1 MSLPTALQIIS
12 AIQSRALSPVAAV
25 QDALKRIQDRSDLG
39 ALQEVFTDEALAEAM
54 ALEKREDLSSLPLAG
69 LPILIKDT
77 IAVAGHPMRIGS
89 LATSNDPSTRDHEI
103 VRRLREA
110 GAIILGLTT
119 VPELCVF
126 ASTDSPSGVTRNP
139 WNTQRTAGGSSGGTG
154 AAVAAGIVPVAHG
167 TDGMGSIRIPAAN
180 NGVFGIKPGRG
191 TVPAELG
198 GDSWGGMAENGP
210 LATTVADAALVLS
223 VMAGVPELA
232 VVTEPA
238 EPLRIGVVP
247 ATTSF
252 LVRLDPQ
259 WRKALMDTADALRS
273 VGHHVEVTRF
283 PYPANPIPMFAR
295 WFAGVAK
302 DAEGLDESKLQPRTR
317 RHVKLGKRAL
327 KKGWVKQGDTDRL
340 EADAR
345 AFFSD
350 YDILLTPMLARS
362 APWAA
367 EWHRRSWLRNIWS
380 NLQYAPF
387 AAPWNMV
394 GWPAASVPAGIDANT
409 GMPTAVQV
417 IAPPNGE
424 SLILGLAAQIE
435 RLRPWPRTAPQ
446 EHAAKPQPNA

>member
-1 MSLPTALQIIS
+1 MTTLTAVEIITAVQSGKQSPVSVVKDALQRIEE
-12 AIQSRALSPVAAV
+12 QST
-25 QDALKRIQDRSDLG
+25 LG
-39 ALQEVFTDEALAEAM
+39 ALQEVFAKEALAEA
-54 ALEKREDLSSLPLAG
+54 ASLEGRADLATLPLAG

-77 IAVAGHPMRIGS
+77 IPVAGHPMRIGS
-89 LATSNDPSTRDHEI
+89 LATSDKPAAQDHEI

-110 GAIILGLTT
+110 GAIIIGLTA

-126 ASTDSPSGVTRNP
+126 ASTDSPGRITRNP
-139 WNTQRTAGGSSGGTG
+139 WNPDLTPGGSSGGSG

-198 GDSWGGMAENGP
+198 DDSWGGMAENGP

-223 VMAGVPELA
+223 VMAGSPELA
-232 VVTEPA
+232 KVTEP
-238 EPLRIGVVP
+238 ESPLRIGVVP
-247 ATTSF
+247 TTTSF

-259 WRKALMDTADALRS
+259 WKKSLMDTADALRGA
-273 VGHHVEVTRF
+273 GHTVEVTRF

-295 WFAGVAK
+295 WFVGVAK

-317 RHVKLGKRAL
+317 RHVKLGQRAL
-327 KKGWVKQGDTDRL
+327 KNGWVKRRDTNRL

-345 AFFSD
+345 AFFAD
-350 YDILLTPMLARS
+350 HDILLTPMLART
-362 APWAA
+362 APKA
-367 EWHRRSWLRNIWS
+367 EQWHRRSWLRNIWS
-380 NLQYAPF
+380 NLQYAPY

-409 GMPTAVQV
+409 RMPTAVQIV
-417 IAPPNGE
+417 APPNGE
-424 SLILGLAAQIE
+424 SLILGLAAQLE
-435 RLRPWPRTAPQ
+435 RLRPWPRTAP
-446 EHAAKPQPNA
+446 PQR

>member
-1 MSLPTALQIIS
+1 MTALTARDIIAAVHS
-12 AIQSRALSPVAAV
+12 GKQSPVAV
-25 QDALKRIQDRSDLG
+25 VKDALQRIKLRSDLG
-39 ALQEVFTDEALAEAM
+39 ALQEIFIDEALAEAEV
-54 ALEKREDLSSLPLAG
+54 LSKRKDLSTLPLAG
-69 LPILIKDT
+69 LPLLIKDT
-77 IAVAGHPMRIGS
+77 VPVAGHPMRVGS
-89 LATSNDPSTRDHEI
+89 LATSSSPSQEDHEI

-110 GAIILGLTT
+110 GAIIVGLTT

-139 WNTQRTAGGSSGGTG
+139 WNPQRTSGGSSGGAGT
-154 AAVAAGIVPVAHG
+154 AVAAGLVPVAHG

-191 TVPAELG
+191 TVPAGLG

-223 VMAGVPELA
+223 VMAGSPELA
-232 VVTEPA
+232 TVTEPA
-238 EPLRIGVVP
+238 APLRIGVVP

-252 LVRLDPQ
+252 LVRLDPE
-259 WRKALMDTADALRS
+259 WKKSLMEVAEALRS
-273 VGHHVEVTRF
+273 AGHQVEVTTF

-295 WFAGVAK
+295 WFAGVAS
-302 DAEGLDESKLQPRTR
+302 DAEGLDEAKLQPRTR
-317 RHVKLGKRAL
+317 RHVKLGKRAI
-327 KKGWVKQGDTDRL
+327 KKGWVTQRDTDRL

-345 AFFSD
+345 AFFENH
-350 YDILLTPMLARS
+350 DILLTPMLARS
-362 APWAA
+362 APCAA
-367 EWHRRSWLRNIWS
+367 QWHRRSWLRNIWS

-409 GMPTAVQV
+409 GMPTAVQIV
-417 IAPPNGE
+417 APPNGE

-435 RLRPWPRTAPQ
+435 RVRPWQRTAP
-446 EHAAKPQPNA
+446 HKN

>member
-1 MSLPTALQIIS
+1 MTASTAREIIA
-12 AIQSRALSPVAAV
+12 AIQSGTLSPVVAV
-25 QDALKRIQDRSDLG
+25 REALQRIEDRAELG
-39 ALQEVFTDEALAEAM
+39 ALQEIFADEALAVAEILA
-54 ALEKREDLSSLPLAG
+54 KRKDLASLPLAG
-69 LPILIKDT
+69 LPFLIKDT
-77 IAVAGHPMRIGS
+77 IPVAGHPMRVGS
-89 LATSNDPSTRDHEI
+89 LATSDEPSAHDHEI

-110 GAIILGLTT
+110 GAIIIGITT

-126 ASTDSPSGVTRNP
+126 ASTDSPAGTTRNP
-139 WNTQRTAGGSSGGTG
+139 WNPQRTAGGSSGGTG

-180 NGVFGIKPGRG
+180 NGLFGIKPGLG

-223 VMAGVPELA
+223 VMAGRPELA
-232 VVTEPA
+232 IVTEPA
-238 EPLRIGVVP
+238 AALRIGVVP
-247 ATTSF
+247 TTTSF

-259 WRKALMDTADALRS
+259 WKKSLFDTAEALRS
-273 VGHHVEVTRF
+273 AGHQVELTDF

-302 DAEGLDESKLQPRTR
+302 DAEGLDEAKLQPRTR
-317 RHVKLGKRAL
+317 RHVRFGKRAIAM
-327 KKGWVKQGDTDRL
+327 GWVKKRDTDML
-340 EADAR
+340 EVDAR
-345 AFFSD
+345 AFFAD
-350 YDILLTPMLARS
+350 HDILLTPMLARS

-394 GWPAASVPAGIDANT
+394 GWPAASVPAGFDEKT
-409 GMPTAVQV
+409 GMPTAVQIV
-417 IAPPNGE
+417 APLGGE
-424 SLILGLAAQIE
+424 SLILGLAAQLE
-435 RLRPWPRTAPQ
+435 RLRPWPRTAPV
-446 EHAAKPQPNA
+446 ADGAL